1 MDSVYK
7 VTFDQCAVGL
17 KVPGGSQPI
26 RKRTTLLTNS
36 KHIKE
41 LFEDKQCECEEDHVQ
56 IQGSYNGVPLS
67 KHCQIYPEQFCALL
81 AKAVELHHAD
91 SQA

>member
-1 MDSVYK
+1 MLSQVQQLAEMDSVYK

-17 KVPGGSQPI
+17 KVPGGAAPI

-36 KHIKE
+36 LHIKA

-56 IQGSYNGVPLS
+56 IQGS
-67 KHCQIYPEQFCALL
+67 
-81 AKAVELHHAD
+81 
-91 SQA
+91 